1 MRKKNN
7 KYINSSDSQSEFS
20 SGLPFY
26 KNRRVNKKQII
37 SQILLKY
44 FSIKSGNDNKELEKE
59 INYLVNK
66 LKGSGLRIS

>member
-7 KYINSSDSQSEFS
+7 KYI
-20 SGLPFY
+20 
-26 KNRRVNKKQII
+26 NKKQII

-44 FSIKSGNDNKELEKE
+44 FSIKSGNDNKEIEKE